1 MNNFTVIKPLF
12 SWLTGWTRVEVVP
25 RLVQDYMSGN
35 LLLDEF
41 VTHRLTLDQVNQA
54 FDHMIT
60 GKRSVFA
67 SINEHNGFVL

>member
-12 SWLTGWTRVEVVP
+12 SWLTGWKSVEVVP
-25 RLVQDYMSGN
+25 RLVQDYMSGK
-35 LLLDEF
+35 LQLDKF
-41 VTHRLTLDQVNQA
+41 LTHKLTLDQVNQA

-67 SINEHNGFVL
+67 SINEHDGFVL